1 MTSEKREQ
9 FSCLVPF
16 AGFYYSVHDKH
27 IDYCEEVLMQDI
39 DGEVN
44 SKLYEMFWDDIDY
57 REVHSKYAARFTEWL
72 SHYLGVRLEFE
83 EMRSPRFYN
92 FETDRIF
99 AKLSRADFCKLLKKV
114 RGARLKKM
122 AEDMFTSRSGFI
134 SFYSNKV
141 EEWGRID
148 AWDHNHC
155 GAVLAAA
162 VRLFEQEGCQEFLNL
177 LSCNIDE
184 VIAEDITYEE
194 VEEWL
199 IGAAGEKAIR
209 ALNIN
214 DYLRRREER
223 RYYRKPSPAAA

>member
-16 AGFYYSVHDKH
+16 AGFYYSAHDRH
-27 IDYCEEVLMQDI
+27 VDYCEDTLMQDI

-44 SKLYEMFWDDIDY
+44 NTLYEMFCCNVDHH
-57 REVHSKYAARFTEWL
+57 EVHLKYAARFTEWL

-83 EMRSPRFYN
+83 EMKSPRFYN

-114 RGARLKKM
+114 RGAKLKEITKK
-122 AEDMFTSRSGFI
+122 MFTSRSGFI
-134 SFYSNKV
+134 SFYSN
-141 EEWGRID
+141 EISDWGRID
-148 AWDHNHC
+148 TWDHNQC

-177 LSCNIDE
+177 SSCNIDE

-199 IGAAGEKAIR
+199 IAAAGEKAIR

-214 DYLRRREER
+214 DYLRQRSER
-223 RYYRKPSPAAA
+223 KYYKRSLTPA

>member
-1 MTSEKREQ
+1 M
-9 FSCLVPF
+9 VPF
-16 AGFYYSVHDKH
+16 DGFYYSVHDRH
-27 IDYCEEVLMQDI
+27 IDYCEDRLFED
-39 DGEVN
+39 DETRSSGE
-44 SKLYEMFWDDIDY
+44 LLRMFFNDTGHH
-57 REVHSKYAARFTEWL
+57 EVHLKYAARFTEWMG
-72 SHYLGVRLEFE
+72 HYLGVKFEFE
-83 EMRSPRFYN
+83 EMKSPRFYN

-114 RGARLKKM
+114 RGARLREM
-122 AEDMFTSRSGFI
+122 AKEMFTSRSGFI

-148 AWDHNHC
+148 TWDHNHC

-162 VRLFEQEGCQEFLNL
+162 VRLFEQKECGEHLNL
-177 LSCNIDE
+177 SSCNIDE

-199 IGAAGEKAIR
+199 IAAAGQEAMR

-223 RYYRKPSPAAA
+223 KYYKRSLAPA